1 MQIGWEINYSDRVV
15 KKWLQGLP
23 ILYFSDKSLMVCYD
37 HGTDLHESGGGD
49 DGDRDGD
56 SLQGDRGENF
66 NTHKICHIECGY
78 NKVYLQK
85 TL

>member
-1 MQIGWEINYSDRVV
+1 
-15 KKWLQGLP
+15 
-23 ILYFSDKSLMVCYD
+23 MVCYD
-37 HGTDLHESGGGD
+37 HGTDLLESGGGD

-78 NKVYLQK
+78 NKAYLQK